1 MVTTKPAAPGRA
13 PGRDGVLTAALE
25 LFAERGIGA
34 TSLQMIADRLGVTK
48 AAVYHH
54 FRTKADIVITALRP
68 GLDQLAAAVRLAE
81 SHADQRARAGTVVAC
96 MAECLVTNRLGYQV
110 MMADPTATRLLES
123 DPELAELF
131 ERVRRAL
138 GGADPDMATRLAV
151 ACFLGACLGPAIDP
165 GGADFADAE
174 VRAAVLDAGER
185 LVLARL

>member
-1 MVTTKPAAPGRA
+1 MVTWKPAAPGRA
-13 PGRDGVLTAALE
+13 GVLAAALE
-25 LFAERGIGA
+25 LFADRGIGA

-68 GLDQLAAAVRLAE
+68 GLDQLAAAVQLAE
-81 SHADQRARAGTVVAC
+81 SHTDQRARAGTVIAG

-110 MMADPTATRLLES
+110 MMSDPTATRLLES

-138 GGADPDMATRLAV
+138 GGPDPDMTTRMAV
-151 ACFLGACLGPAIDP
+151 ACFLSACLGPATDP
-165 GGADFADAE
+165 GCADSTDAE
-174 VRAAVLDAGER
+174 LRAAVLNAGER
-185 LVLARL
+185 LVLSCL

>member
-1 MVTTKPAAPGRA
+1 MVTSKQAT
-13 PGRDGVLTAALE
+13 PGRDGVLAAALE

-54 FRTKADIVITALRP
+54 FRTKADIVVTALRP

-81 SHADQRARAGTVVAC
+81 SHTEPRARAATVVAG
-96 MAECLVTNRLGYQV
+96 MAECLVTNGLAYRV
-110 MMADPTATRLLES
+110 MMSDPTATRLLET

-138 GGADPDMATRLAV
+138 GGPEPDMILRAAV
-151 ACFLGACLGPAIDP
+151 ACFLSSLLGPATDP
-165 GGADFADAE
+165 GCADITDAE
-174 VRAAVLDAGER
+174 LRAAVLDAGER
-185 LVLARL
+185 LVLSRL